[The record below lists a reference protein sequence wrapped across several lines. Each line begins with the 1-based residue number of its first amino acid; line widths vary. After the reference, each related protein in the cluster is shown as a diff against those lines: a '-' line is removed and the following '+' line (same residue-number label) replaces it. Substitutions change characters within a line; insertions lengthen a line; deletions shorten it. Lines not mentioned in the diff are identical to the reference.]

1 MMFIHFQERGEP
13 MKFEFAE
20 EIMRQARIT
29 VIGAGGGGNNAVNTM
44 IHSALEGV
52 EFIAVNT
59 DAQVLD
65 NSLAPMKLQIGA
77 KVTKGLGAGAN
88 PEVGRQAALEDME
101 RLKECVQ
108 EADMVFIT
116 AGLGGGTGTGAAP
129 VIGRLAKEAGALT
142 VGVVTKPFNFEGKKR
157 ARQADEGL
165 EALKEVVDTVIV
177 IPNQRLLGIIDKTTP
192 LFDAFKIADDVL
204 CQAVQGISDLITTPG
219 LVNVDFADVRTIMTG
234 RGRAVM
240 GTGIATGDGRA
251 VEAAHKAISSP
262 LLEDGS
268 MDGARRVLINITGTE
283 AMTLYEI
290 NEATSIIQEEA
301 HEEANIIFG
310 SAINSN
316 LGDALK
322 VTVIATGFEERV
334 AEEEEPVMKK
344 AVNFETYAGGKTME
358 TPTYLRKGKL
368 NYEQDMRAASYD
380 ENDLDVPTFLRRKLD

>member
-1 MMFIHFQERGEP
+1 

-20 EIMRQARIT
+20 DVMNQAKIT
-29 VIGAGGGGNNAVNTM
+29 VIGVGGGGNNAVNTM
-44 IHSALEGV
+44 IQSQLEGV

-59 DAQVLD
+59 DAQVLA
-65 NSLAPMKLQIGA
+65 NSLAPLKMQVGA
-77 KVTKGLGAGAN
+77 KLTKGLGAGAN
-88 PEVGRQAALEDME
+88 PEVGRQAALEDQD
-101 RLKECVQ
+101 RIKESLQ
-108 EADMVFIT
+108 GADMIFIT

-129 VIGRLAKEAGALT
+129 VIGRLAKEAGALA
-142 VGVVTKPFNFEGKKR
+142 VGVITKPFNFEGKKR
-157 ARQADEGL
+157 SIQAEEGL
-165 EALKEVVDTVIV
+165 SDLKNVVDTVIV

-240 GTGIATGDGRA
+240 GTGVATGEGRA

-283 AMTLYEI
+283 EMTLFEI

-301 HEEANIIFG
+301 HEDANIIFG
-310 SAINSN
+310 SAINPN
-316 LGDALK
+316 QGEALK
-322 VTVIATGFEERV
+322 VTVIATGFEDPV
-334 AEEEEPVMKK
+334 TVEEPVIKK
-344 AVNFETYAGGKTME
+344 AVNFETYSGGKAME
-358 TPTYLRKGKL
+358 TPTFIRKGKK
-368 NYEQDMRAASYD
+368 NISSEFRGNFD
-380 ENDLDVPTFLRRKLD
+380 ENDLDVPTFLRRQLD

>member
-1 MMFIHFQERGEP
+1 

-20 EIMRQARIT
+20 EVMRQAQIT

-52 EFIAVNT
+52 DFVAVNT
-59 DAQVLD
+59 DSQVLGS
-65 NSLAPMKLQIGA
+65 NLAPLKLQIGA

-88 PEVGRQAALEDME
+88 PEIGRQAALEDQE
-101 RLKECVQ
+101 RIKECVQ
-108 EADMVFIT
+108 DADMVFIT

-129 VIGRLAKEAGALT
+129 VIGRLAREAGALT

-157 ARQADEGL
+157 ALQAEQGL
-165 EALKEVVDTVIV
+165 ADLKEVVDTVIV

-219 LVNVDFADVRTIMTG
+219 LVNVDFADVRAIMTG

-240 GTGIATGDGRA
+240 GTGIATGEGRA
-251 VEAAHKAISSP
+251 VEASHKAISSP

-283 AMTLYEI
+283 EMTLYEI

-310 SAINSN
+310 SAINPN
-316 LGDALK
+316 LGDSLK
-322 VTVIATGFEERV
+322 VTVIATGFEEAPAD
-334 AEEEEPVMKK
+334 AEETVLKK
-344 AVNFETYAGGKTME
+344 AVNFETFAGGKAVE
-358 TPTYLRKGKL
+358 TPTYLRKGRL
-368 NYEQDMRAASYD
+368 NLDLDTRGNYD
-380 ENDLDVPTFLRRKLD
+380 ANDLDVPTFLRKQLD

>member
-1 MMFIHFQERGEP
+1 

-20 EIMRQARIT
+20 EVMRQARIT

-59 DAQVLD
+59 DSQVLG

-88 PEVGRQAALEDME
+88 PEIGRQAALEDQE
-101 RLKECVQ
+101 RIKECIQ

-157 ARQADEGL
+157 ALQAEKGL
-165 EALKEVVDTVIV
+165 ADLKDVVDTVIV

-240 GTGIATGDGRA
+240 GTGIATGEGRA

-283 AMTLYEI
+283 EMTLYEI

-310 SAINSN
+310 SAINPN
-316 LGDALK
+316 MGDSLK
-322 VTVIATGFEERV
+322 VTVIATGFEE
-334 AEEEEPVMKK
+334 ALPEEEETVVKK

-368 NYEQDMRAASYD
+368 NFDLDVRGNYD
-380 ENDLDVPTFLRRKLD
+380 ENDLDVPTFLRKQLD

>member
-1 MMFIHFQERGEP
+1 

-20 EIMRQARIT
+20 EVMRQARIT

-59 DAQVLD
+59 DSQVLG

-88 PEVGRQAALEDME
+88 PEIGRQAALEDQE
-101 RLKECVQ
+101 RIKECIQ

-157 ARQADEGL
+157 ALQAEKGL
-165 EALKEVVDTVIV
+165 ADLKDVVDTVIV

-240 GTGIATGDGRA
+240 GTGIATGEGRA

-283 AMTLYEI
+283 EMTLYEI

-310 SAINSN
+310 SAINPN
-316 LGDALK
+316 MGDSLK
-322 VTVIATGFEERV
+322 VTVIATGFEE
-334 AEEEEPVMKK
+334 ALPEEEEAVVKK

-368 NYEQDMRAASYD
+368 NFDLDVRGNYD
-380 ENDLDVPTFLRRKLD
+380 ENDLDVPTFLRKQLD

>member
-1 MMFIHFQERGEP
+1 

-20 EIMRQARIT
+20 DVMRQAQIT

-52 EFIAVNT
+52 DFIAVNT
-59 DAQVLD
+59 DSQVLGS
-65 NSLAPMKLQIGA
+65 NLAPVKLQIGA

-88 PEVGRQAALEDME
+88 PEIGRQAALEDQE
-101 RLKECVQ
+101 RIKECVQ
-108 EADMVFIT
+108 AADMVFIT

-157 ARQADEGL
+157 ALQAEQGL
-165 EALKEVVDTVIV
+165 ADLKEVVDTVIV

-219 LVNVDFADVRTIMTG
+219 LVNVDFADVRAIMTG

-240 GTGIATGDGRA
+240 GTGIAVGDGRA

-283 AMTLYEI
+283 EMTLYEI

-310 SAINSN
+310 SAINPN
-316 LGDALK
+316 LGDSLK
-322 VTVIATGFEERV
+322 VTVIATGFEEAATE
-334 AEEEEPVMKK
+334 AEETVLKK
-344 AVNFETYAGGKTME
+344 AVNFETFAGGKAVE
-358 TPTYLRKGKL
+358 TPTYLRKGRL
-368 NYEQDMRAASYD
+368 NLDSETRGIYD
-380 ENDLDVPTFLRRKLD
+380 ENDLDVPTFLRRQLD